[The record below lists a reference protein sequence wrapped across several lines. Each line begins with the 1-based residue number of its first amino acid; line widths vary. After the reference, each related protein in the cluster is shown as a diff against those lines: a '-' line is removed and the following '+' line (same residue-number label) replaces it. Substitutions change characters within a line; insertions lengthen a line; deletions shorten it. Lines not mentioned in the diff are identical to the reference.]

1 MSKFDA
7 DFGCS
12 LGAGC
17 SSVLCQGSDHAD
29 HYPGLTTP
37 QRASL
42 AVQGCQR
49 HVNWLMGQQLLLLR
63 I

>member
-7 DFGCS
+7 DFGFS
-12 LGAGC
+12 LGAVH
-17 SSVLCQGSDHAD
+17 SSVLCQDSD

-42 AVQGCQR
+42 PVQDCQR
-49 HVNWLMGQQLLLLR
+49 HANGLMGQQLLLLK

>member
-7 DFGCS
+7 DFEFF
-12 LGAGC
+12 LGAVYR
-17 SSVLCQGSDHAD
+17 SVLCQGFD

-49 HVNWLMGQQLLLLR
+49 HANDLMGQQLLLLR